1 VDVAYTFEG
10 SPNDKIHEIAAPNNI
25 NKEELLN
32 EVAFNESWFTESLQ
46 SNIIY
51 VIL

>member
-1 VDVAYTFEG
+1 
-10 SPNDKIHEIAAPNNI
+10 
-25 NKEELLN
+25 LLN

-51 VIL
+51 VILWIYWLETVDRL